1 MLCSAEISS
10 DELCVLFDKNNYA
23 LKGKLLML
31 IFRSPC
37 CSGGLAAVPFP
48 SVLCSGPCSFSWACE
63 SLVTIKMELFGTLL
77 FSSTVKFK
85 EKNHSRLIYF
95 SVFTAVAQAA
105 INQFMYIY
113 N

>member
-77 FSSTVKFK
+77 FSPTVKFK
-85 EKNHSRLIYF
+85 E
-95 SVFTAVAQAA
+95 
-105 INQFMYIY
+105 
-113 N
+113 